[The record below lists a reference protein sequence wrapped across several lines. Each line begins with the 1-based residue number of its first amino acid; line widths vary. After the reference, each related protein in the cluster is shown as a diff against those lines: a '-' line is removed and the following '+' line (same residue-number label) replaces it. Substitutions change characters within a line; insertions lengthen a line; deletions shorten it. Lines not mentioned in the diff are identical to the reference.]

1 MYKTVNKNLSPKR
14 KTDRTSWDYAIKTA
28 KAKIKELE
36 NAVEAFERY
45 RRNGDPFPG
54 EKVLLGQREDL

>member
-1 MYKTVNKNLSPKR
+1 MYKTVNR
-14 KTDRTSWDYAIKTA
+14 KVLRRGKTVQGGWDYAMKNA

-45 RRNGDPFPG
+45 RKNGDPFPG
-54 EKVLLGQREDL
+54 EKALLGQSKDL